1 MIRFDSD
8 YTQGAHPRILDALVR
23 TNMEQTCGYA
33 EDEYSEDAR
42 ALIRSACEAETAD
55 VHFLIGGTGTNTTVI
70 AASLRPYEGV
80 LCASTGHINVHE
92 SGAIESSG
100 HKVIALPDENGKLTA
115 EAAEAFCAAYH
126 ADGTKEHMVKP
137 AMVYI
142 SQPTETGTVYSA
154 AELTALKRVCDAYG
168 MYLYVDGA
176 RLGYALAADGCDV
189 TLPFLTKT
197 ADVFYIGGTKVGALF
212 GEAVVIANDALKT
225 GFRYMIKQRGSML
238 AKGRLLGVQFREMFL
253 DGLYFEMG
261 RHAIDKAKRLRAIFE
276 NAGYPF
282 ACDSPTNQQFPILP
296 DALLEKLAPDFAYS
310 YWNRYDETRSVV
322 RFCTSWATT
331 EEELEALEEALV

>member
-8 YTQGAHPRILDALVR
+8 YTEGAHPRILDALVR
-23 TNMEQTCGYA
+23 TNPDQTPGYA
-33 EDEYSEDAR
+33 EDAYSDEAR
-42 ALIRSACEAETAD
+42 ALIKQACEAPDAD
-55 VHFLIGGTGTNTTVI
+55 VHFLVGGTGTNTTVI
-70 AASLRPYEGV
+70 AAALRPWEGV
-80 LCASTGHINVHE
+80 ICAETGHIAVHE

-100 HKVIALPDENGKLTA
+100 HKVVALPQQDGKLAAAT
-115 EAAEAFCAAYH
+115 AEAFCAAYH

-154 AELTALKRVCDAYG
+154 AELLALKQVCETYG
-168 MYLYVDGA
+168 LHLYVDGA
-176 RLGYALAADGCDV
+176 RLGYALAAEGSDV
-189 TLPFLTKT
+189 TLPLLAKT
-197 ADVFYIGGTKVGALF
+197 ADVFSIGGTKVGALF
-212 GEAVVIANDALKT
+212 GEAVVIADPALKA
-225 GFRYMIKQRGSML
+225 GFRSMIKQRGNML
-238 AKGRLLGVQFREMFL
+238 AKGRLLGVQFREMFT

-261 RHAIDKAKRLRAIFE
+261 AHAIEKAKRLRAIFA

-310 YWNRYDETRSVV
+310 YWNRYDDARSVV

-331 EEELEALEEALV
+331 DEQLDALAEALR